1 MLALGSLAFAA
12 PWLLTALVA
21 LPVIWWLLR
30 ITPPAPRLVPF
41 PAIRLLLG
49 LTPREETPARTP
61 WWLILLR
68 TVLAGLIILAL
79 AHPLLNPRGALPG
92 DGALALVIDDG
103 WASGRDWAR
112 RQTAALDILAE
123 AEREN
128 RPVIL
133 VATATPASGE
143 ALPPLAL
150 VRAGDARAAVQALQP
165 KPWPP
170 DRKTALDR
178 LRALPLPQGTASVWI
193 SDGLEHDPAGVPPT
207 KSGQAEGET
216 AAALAAFLDGHGT
229 LRYVA
234 ADTVDTPRLLLP
246 EAAASEPGTREF
258 GVVVRSPPAALPR
271 LVTVRASAA
280 DGALLGRETATI
292 EPGEPSVA
300 LRLPMPAELRNR
312 IVRIEIEGE
321 ESAGGVLLLD
331 EQWRR
336 RPVGIAASRAAAG
349 QPLLSEDYYIER
361 ALAPFTEIRRGGA
374 AELLKRELAVLVYS
388 DSGPNSPAE
397 EAMIRDWIDKGGVL
411 LRFAGPHLAEHAD
424 KLLPVRLRRG
434 GRTMGGALSWDQP
447 ARLAPF
453 APESPFAGLAIPND
467 VTVAR
472 QVLAE
477 PDLELANKSWARLV
491 DGTPLVTAAKIG
503 KGWTVLVHTTAN
515 TEWSNLAI
523 SGLFVEMLRRIV
535 GISQGVG
542 AVSGE
547 ALPPLETLDGFG
559 RPQPPPAAARPVS
572 GSEIAT
578 VMPSPRRPPGFYG
591 TADARRALNLSGAVT
606 EVTPIGS
613 LPAGVTRASFE
624 RGSAEIDLRPPL
636 LSLAFLLVLIDLLI
650 AYALRG
656 LLRRRRAVPATAAV
670 GLLAAMMMAS
680 PPALADDA
688 FVIRATSELR
698 LAYVRT
704 GDREADAVSRAGLIG
719 LTATLNR
726 RTAVETAEPL
736 AVDIESDELIFFP
749 LLYWPV
755 TAEQTPPSP
764 RAVERINRYLETGGT
779 ILFDTRDA
787 GAATPGPYGSGAASQ
802 ATLRR
807 LTGAIK
813 IPTLVPVPP
822 DHVLTKSFYLLH
834 EFPGRWNSG
843 QVWVEQ
849 VEDRV
854 NDGVASVIVGGN
866 DWAGAWATDEQGRPA
881 FPCVP
886 GGEPQREMALRF
898 GVNLVMYVLTGNYK
912 SDQVHVPA
920 ILERLG
926 Q

>member
-12 PWLLTALVA
+12 PWLLTALAA

-30 ITPPAPRLVPF
+30 VTPPAPRRVSF

-68 TVLAGLIILAL
+68 TIVAALIILAL
-79 AHPLLNPRGALPG
+79 AHPLLNPQAALPG
-92 DGALALVIDDG
+92 DGPLALVIDDG

-112 RQTAALDILAE
+112 RQTAATDILAE

-128 RPVIL
+128 RRVIL
-133 VATATPASGE
+133 VTTAPLGSGE
-143 ALPPLAL
+143 PAPPLAP
-150 VRAGDARAAVQALQP
+150 VRASDARAAVQALQP
-165 KPWPP
+165 KPWPA
-170 DRKTALDR
+170 DRKLALER
-178 LRALPLPQGTASVWI
+178 LRAMPLPQGTATVWI
-193 SDGLEHDPAGVPPT
+193 SDGVEHDPGDASRADQG
-207 KSGQAEGET
+207 
-216 AAALAAFLDGHGT
+216 AAADLAAFLDGHGT

-234 ADTVDTPRLLLP
+234 AEEVNAPRLLLP
-246 EAAASEPGTREF
+246 DSTVGERSIKEF
-258 GVVVRSPPAALPR
+258 GVVVQSLPAALPR
-271 LVTVRASAA
+271 PVTVRASAA
-280 DGALLGRETATI
+280 DGALLGRETVTI
-292 EPGEPSVA
+292 EPGESRAA

-312 IVRIEIEGE
+312 IVRVEIEGE
-321 ESAGGVLLLD
+321 ESVGGVLLID
-331 EQWRR
+331 ELWRR
-336 RPVGIAASRAAAG
+336 RPVGVAVPPNTVG

-361 ALAPFTEIRRGGA
+361 ALAPFTELRRGLAGD
-374 AELLKRELAVLVYS
+374 LLKRELALLIYS
-388 DSGPNSPAE
+388 DSGPNSPRE
-397 EAMIRDWIDKGGVL
+397 EAEIRDWIDKGGVL
-411 LRFAGPHLAEHAD
+411 LRFAGPHLAERAD

-447 ARLAPF
+447 ARLASF
-453 APESPFAGLAIPND
+453 APESPFAGLAIPAD
-467 VTVAR
+467 VTVTR
-472 QVLAE
+472 QVLAD
-477 PDLELANKSWARLV
+477 PDIELANKTWARLA
-491 DGTPLVTAAKIG
+491 DGTPLVTAEKIG

-523 SGLFVEMLRRIV
+523 SGLFVEMLRRVV
-535 GISQGVG
+535 GMSQGVT
-542 AVSGE
+542 AVTGE

-559 RPQPPPAAARPVS
+559 RLQPPPPSARPVS
-572 GSEIAT
+572 GAEIAT
-578 VMPSPRRPPGFYG
+578 AMPSPRHPPGFYG
-591 TADARRALNLSGAVT
+591 VADSRRALNLSGAIA
-606 EVTPIGS
+606 ELTPIGA
-613 LPAGVTRASFE
+613 LPAGVPHARFDQT
-624 RGSAEIDLRPPL
+624 SAEVDLRPPL
-636 LSLAFLLVLIDLLI
+636 LTAAFLLVLIDLII

-656 LLRRRRAVPATAAV
+656 LLRRRAAPAATAA
-670 GLLAAMMMAS
+670 GLLAAIMLVAV
-680 PPALADDA
+680 PAQADDA

-704 GDREADAVSRAGLIG
+704 GDRAVDEVSRAGLIG

-736 AVDIESDELIFFP
+736 AVDIEGDELIFFP

-787 GAATPGPYGSGAASQ
+787 GSATPGTFGGAASSQ
-802 ATLRR
+802 AQLRR
-807 LTGAIK
+807 LAGDIK
-813 IPTLVPVPP
+813 IPPLVPVPP

-834 EFPGRWNSG
+834 EFPGRWNNG
-843 QVWVEQ
+843 RVWVEQ

-866 DWAGAWATDEQGRPA
+866 DWAGAWAVDEQGRPA
-881 FPCVP
+881 FPTVP
-886 GGEPQREMALRF
+886 GGEPQREIAMRF